1 MERFRV
7 SSRDKVH
14 TVGVGERGVLTA
26 TVCAVGRAASGDMD
40 ERECKL
46 SLGGLETSNYHSV
59 NWLRQALAPG
69 DRIRIEVLPG
79 GEFDSPTSDVPVRM
93 RDLGPAARKA
103 PSSIEEELRDTAKQL
118 GWTLIE
124 KSPPPG
130 TPEPSALPFVSS
142 LSGPTIDHSSTNGM
156 ERFRVHVRGETHTI
170 GVPGPG
176 VISVILTAVVRHDPG
191 DGPQHECILE
201 LGGLYADN
209 DTANWPQYEL
219 GPGDEVV
226 IDVLTEGAFDPPVR
240 LRTWDQI
247 GEEHTEGQRAW
258 VRKTAWDLGWTLIE
272 NHSSSET

>member
-7 SSRDKVH
+7 SFRDQVH
-14 TVGVGERGVLTA
+14 IIGVGDPGVLSA
-26 TVCAVGRAASGDMD
+26 TVCSVVRAPGGDME
-40 ERECKL
+40 ERECRL
-46 SLGGLETSNYHSV
+46 SLGGLETSNHHSV
-59 NWLRQALAPG
+59 DWLRQPLVPG
-69 DRIRIEVLPG
+69 DRIRIEVLSG
-79 GEFDSPTSDVPVRM
+79 GAFDSPTSDVPVRL
-93 RDLGPAARKA
+93 RDLGPAARPA
-103 PSSIEEELRDTAKQL
+103 PESIEEELRDTAKQL

-124 KSPPPG
+124 RSPPPG
-130 TPEPSALPFVSS
+130 TLEPSALPFVSS
-142 LSGPTIDHSSTNGM
+142 LPGPTIDLSSTNGM
-156 ERFRVHVRGETHTI
+156 ERFRVHVRGENHTI

-176 VISVILTAVVRHDPG
+176 VISVILTAVVRHDPD

-209 DTANWPQYEL
+209 DTANWPKYEL

-272 NHSSSET
+272 NPFSPEP

>member
-7 SSRDKVH
+7 SFRDQVH
-14 TVGVGERGVLTA
+14 TVGVGEPGVLTA
-26 TVCAVGRAASGDMD
+26 TVCSVVRAPGGDMD
-40 ERECKL
+40 ERECNL

-59 NWLRQALAPG
+59 DWLRHPLAPG
-69 DRIRIEVLPG
+69 DRIRIEVLPEG
-79 GEFDSPTSDVPVRM
+79 DFDSPTSDVPVRL
-93 RDLGPAARKA
+93 RDLGPAARQA
-103 PSSIEEELRDTAKQL
+103 PDSIEEELRDTAKQL

-124 KSPPPG
+124 KFAPPG
-130 TPEPSALPFVSS
+130 IPETSAQPFVSS
-142 LSGPTIDHSSTNGM
+142 LPGPTIDLSSTNGM
-156 ERFRVHVRGETHTI
+156 ERFRVQVRGETHTI

-176 VISVILTAVVRHDPG
+176 VISVILTAVVRRDPG

-201 LGGLYADN
+201 LGGLYADS

-258 VRKTAWDLGWTLIE
+258 ARKTASELGWTFIE
-272 NHSSSET
+272 NHSSPEP